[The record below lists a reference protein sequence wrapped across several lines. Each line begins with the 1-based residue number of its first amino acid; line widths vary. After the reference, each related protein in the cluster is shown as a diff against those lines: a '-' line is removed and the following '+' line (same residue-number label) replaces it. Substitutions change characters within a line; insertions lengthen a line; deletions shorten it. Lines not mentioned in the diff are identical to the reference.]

1 MDLRL
6 PIGYVFTIYGVMLT
20 IYGLITK
27 GNAMYSKSLDINVN
41 LVWGVVLLI
50 FGLTMLF
57 FAKKAGKSPKP

>member
-20 IYGLITK
+20 IYGFITK

-41 LVWGVVLLI
+41 LIWGVVLLI

-57 FAKKAGKSPKP
+57 FAKKSGKSPKP